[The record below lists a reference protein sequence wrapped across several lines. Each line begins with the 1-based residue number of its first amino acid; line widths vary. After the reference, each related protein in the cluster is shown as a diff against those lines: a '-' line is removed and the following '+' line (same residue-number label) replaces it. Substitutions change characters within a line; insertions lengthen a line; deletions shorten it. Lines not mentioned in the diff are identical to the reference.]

1 MGTVS
6 AIFIYLV
13 QTLFSLYVIA
23 VMLRFM
29 LQLVRADFYNP
40 ISQFLVKI
48 TSPLVNP
55 LRRII
60 PGLGGL
66 DLSSL
71 LLALIVQ
78 MIASALLFV
87 LSGYG
92 MPNPLSLLM
101 WSAIALVG
109 LTLNIF
115 FFALIAMIIVSWIAA
130 GSRHPAILLLYQITE
145 PVMAP
150 LRKVLPPLGGLD
162 FSPIFAFIL
171 IQVLKIALSGVAAA
185 VYMPRGLVPGL

>member
-78 MIASALLFV
+78 MIASAMLFV

-101 WSAIALVG
+101 WSAIALVW

>member
-6 AIFIYLV
+6 AILIYLV

-29 LQLVRADFYNP
+29 LQLVKADFYNP

-55 LRRII
+55 LRRIV
-60 PGLGGL
+60 PGLGGM

-92 MPNPLSLLM
+92 MPNPFSLLI
-101 WSAIALVG
+101 WSAIALIW

-115 FFALIAMIIVSWIAA
+115 FFALIAMIIVSWVAA
-130 GSRHPAILLLYQITE
+130 GSRHPAVLLLYQITE

-150 LRKVLPPLGGLD
+150 LRKVLPPMGGLD
-162 FSPIFAFIL
+162 FSPIVAFIL
-171 IQVLKIALSGVAAA
+171 IQVLKIALSGVAASL
-185 VYMPRGLVPGL
+185 YMPRGLVPGL

>member
-101 WSAIALVG
+101 WSAIALVW

>member
-101 WSAIALVG
+101 WSAIALVW

-115 FFALIAMIIVSWIAA
+115 FFALIAMIVVSWIAA